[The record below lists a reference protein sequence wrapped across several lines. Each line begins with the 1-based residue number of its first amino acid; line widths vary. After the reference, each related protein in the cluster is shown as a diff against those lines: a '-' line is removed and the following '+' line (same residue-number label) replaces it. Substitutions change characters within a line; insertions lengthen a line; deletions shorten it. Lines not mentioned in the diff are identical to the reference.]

1 MQTFITRNSEVYGM
15 IPKKPRGEIPQPPE
29 RGTPPT
35 FGEPPSP
42 LWADMKDE
50 LDSMK
55 KAIAELRITME
66 ELKGRVSALEKATS

>member
-1 MQTFITRNSEVYGM
+1 M

-35 FGEPPSP
+35 LGEPPSP

-66 ELKGRVSALEKATS
+66 ELKGRVSALEKATG

>member
-1 MQTFITRNSEVYGM
+1 M
-15 IPKKPRGEIPQPPE
+15 IPEKPQGEIPQPPE
-29 RGTPPT
+29 RGRPPT

-55 KAIAELRITME
+55 KAIADLRKTME
-66 ELKGRVSALEKATS
+66 GLEGRVSALEETTR